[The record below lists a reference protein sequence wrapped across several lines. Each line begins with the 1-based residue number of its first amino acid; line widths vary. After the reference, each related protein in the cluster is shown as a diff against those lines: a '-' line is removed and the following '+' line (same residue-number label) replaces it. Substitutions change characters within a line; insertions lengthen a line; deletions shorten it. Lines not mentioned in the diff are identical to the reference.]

1 MHPLSTIRRRTL
13 LRATAAA
20 SLLPAPFLLRA
31 QGTFP
36 SRPVKIIVP
45 LPASGAADI
54 SARIL
59 GEHMQSAL
67 GQPIV
72 FENKPGGLFAIGMQ
86 ALTSAP
92 ADGYT
97 LMHINPVM
105 CSVQVVH
112 KKYDL
117 RQLTPVGLMGATD
130 MMIMA
135 GAKAPFKTLPEMI
148 QWAKANPG
156 RLNYGSLGPG
166 SLEHLTMVA
175 LSQKTGFTA
184 SNVPFKGGPDGALA
198 LAQDE
203 IHVMP
208 LATPLFFQF
217 KGRMVPLAVNRE
229 TRSSFLPEVPTIK
242 ELGVEVPPVNYWGA
256 LVAPAG
262 TPPAVAAAIADAIAA
277 AVATPELKK
286 RFAPL
291 GLEPQFRSGEDLKR
305 LIASDLA
312 WMGEAAQ
319 AAQVTVS

>member
-1 MHPLSTIRRRTL
+1 MHPHPTIRRRTL

-31 QGTFP
+31 QGNFP

-59 GEHMQSAL
+59 GEHMQAAL
-67 GQPIV
+67 GQPV
-72 FENKPGGLFAIGMQ
+72 VVENKPGGLFAIGMQ
-86 ALTSAP
+86 ALTGAP

-97 LMHINPVM
+97 LMHLNPVM

-130 MMIMA
+130 MLIMA
-135 GAKAPFKTLPEMI
+135 SAKAPFKTLPEMI
-148 QWAKANPG
+148 QWARANPG
-156 RLNYGSLGPG
+156 KLNCGSLGPG

-175 LSQKTGFTA
+175 LSRKADFTA
-184 SNVPFKGGPDGALA
+184 TNVPFKGGPDGALA

-208 LATPLFFQF
+208 LAAPLYVQF
-217 KGRMVPLAVNRE
+217 KGRMVPLAVNRD
-229 TRSSFLPEVPTIK
+229 TRSSFVPEAPTIK
-242 ELGVEVPPVNYWGA
+242 ELGLDVPPVTYWGA
-256 LVAPAG
+256 LVAAPG
-262 TPPAVAAAIADAIAA
+262 TPPAVAAVLGEAMAA
-277 AVATPELKK
+277 AVGSPELKK
-286 RFAPL
+286 RFAPM
-291 GLEPQFRSGEDLKR
+291 GLEAQFRSGEELQR
-305 LIASDLA
+305 LISRELA

-319 AAQVTVS
+319 AAQITTS

>member
-1 MHPLSTIRRRTL
+1 MPTQLTNRRTL
-13 LRATAAA
+13 LRAAAAA

-31 QGTFP
+31 QGHFP
-36 SRPVKIIVP
+36 SKPIKVLVP

-59 GEHMQSAL
+59 GEHMQATL
-67 GQPIV
+67 GQPV
-72 FENKPGGLFAIGMQ
+72 VVDNKPGGLFAIGMQ
-86 ALTSAP
+86 ALTSSP

-112 KKYDL
+112 KKYDM

-130 MMIMA
+130 MVIMA
-135 GAKAPFKTLPEMI
+135 GGKAPFKTLPEMI
-148 QWAKANPG
+148 QWARANPG
-156 RLNYGSLGPG
+156 KLNYGSIGQG

-175 LSQKTGFTA
+175 LSQRAGFTA

-208 LATPLFFQF
+208 LATPLYLQF

-229 TRSSFLPEVPTIK
+229 TRSSFVPEVPTIK
-242 ELGVEVPPVNYWGA
+242 ELGIDVPPVNYWGA

-262 TPPAVAAAIADAIAA
+262 TPPAAAAAIADAMNAA
-277 AVATPELKK
+277 LATPELKK

-291 GLEPQFRSGEDLKR
+291 GLEAQFRSGEDLKR
-305 LIASDLA
+305 LIVSELA

-319 AAQVTVS
+319 AAQVTVN